1 MKSSQI
7 VKNSNLFVFV
17 QVYRKDFKMA
27 KAERKSMIKVRGGF
41 SEDMGFNPCN
51 TQPQTSEFDNRTRTF
66 ISNRLYDF
74 LQITFEHETEM
85 RNLRYGSSN
94 QNLSTV
100 FCKDLI
106 QNVFTDNN
114 HLPVGHQYNWENLY
128 SRIEKVIMEAPY
140 NEVLDLLWYI
150 CYWLSIATHKC
161 FNIFQ
166 KWFNDLFEKEYV
178 GYRFVAGKIVPIT
191 DKIEMQ
197 EIEVACQTPFEG
209 ARIQLQKALGFLS
222 NREHPDYKNCVK
234 ESISAVESVCETIVG
249 SDNGATLGKAVK
261 HLEEHG
267 LKIHSSLREG
277 ISKLYGY
284 ACDQGGVRHGEG
296 EVESTVTFE
305 EAKLMMV
312 TCSAIVNYLV
322 SEYGKY
328 GAENA

>member
-1 MKSSQI
+1 M
-7 VKNSNLFVFV
+7 
-17 QVYRKDFKMA
+17 D

-66 ISNRLYDF
+66 ISNSLYDF
-74 LQITFEHETEM
+74 LQIVFEHEVET
-85 RNLRYGSSN
+85 RNLRYGSSD

-106 QNVFTDNN
+106 QNVFADNN
-114 HLPVGHQYNWENLY
+114 HLPIGYRYNWEDLY

-150 CYWLSIATHKC
+150 CYWLSVATNKC

-166 KWFNDLFEKEYV
+166 KRFNDIFEREYV
-178 GYRFVAGKIVPIT
+178 GYRFVTGKIVPIT

-197 EIEVACQTPFEG
+197 EIEEACQTPFEG

-222 NREHPDYKNCVK
+222 DREHPDYKNCIK

-249 SDNGATLGKAVK
+249 SDDGATLGKAVK

-267 LKIHSSLREG
+267 LKIHPSLRES

-296 EVESTVTFE
+296 ETESTVTFE
-305 EAKLMMV
+305 EAKFMMV

-322 SEYGKY
+322 SEYGKH

>member
-1 MKSSQI
+1 M
-7 VKNSNLFVFV
+7 
-17 QVYRKDFKMA
+17 D

-74 LQITFEHETEM
+74 LQITFEHETEI
-85 RNLRYGSSN
+85 RNLRYGSSD

-197 EIEVACQTPFEG
+197 EIEEACQTPFEG

-222 NREHPDYKNCVK
+222 DREHPDYKNCVK
-234 ESISAVESVCETIVG
+234 ESISAVESVCKVLANDSKAE
-249 SDNGATLGKAVK
+249 LGKALK
-261 HLEEHG
+261 SLIANGLNIHG
-267 LKIHSSLREG
+267 SLKSAILA
-277 ISKLYGY
+277 LYGY
-284 ACDQGGVRHGEG
+284 ASDEGGIRHAER
-296 EVESTVTFE
+296 EIESTVTFE
-305 EAKLMMV
+305 EAKFMMV

-322 SEYGKY
+322 AEYGKH